1 MVTTSQVATSTGQPP
16 PSPTRELPSE
26 CLLLRIF
33 IGEADEYKHRP
44 LYKYIVFR
52 ARELKLAGATVL
64 RGPMGFGQSQHLHNA
79 NILRLSLDLP
89 MIVEIVDTPD
99 RIEGFLPE
107 LRTMMRRGLITIERA
122 RIIRYRH

>member
-1 MVTTSQVATSTGQPP
+1 MVTTPQVAASAGQPP
-16 PSPTRELPSE
+16 PSLTRELPSE

-44 LYKYIVFR
+44 LYKAIVFR

-64 RGPMGFGQSQHLHNA
+64 RGPMGFGRSQHLHNA

-99 RIEGFLPE
+99 RIEAFLPE

-122 RIIRYRH
+122 QIIRYRH

>member
-1 MVTTSQVATSTGQPP
+1 MR
-16 PSPTRELPSE
+16 TRDLPQE

-44 LYKYIVFR
+44 LYKTIVHR
-52 ARELKLAGATVL
+52 ARELELAGATVL
-64 RGPMGFGQSQHLHNA
+64 RGPMGFGRSHHLHNA

-99 RIEGFLPE
+99 SIREFLPE
-107 LRTMMRRGLITIERA
+107 VRKMMRRGLITMERA
-122 RIIRYRH
+122 HIIRYQSVDPAAP